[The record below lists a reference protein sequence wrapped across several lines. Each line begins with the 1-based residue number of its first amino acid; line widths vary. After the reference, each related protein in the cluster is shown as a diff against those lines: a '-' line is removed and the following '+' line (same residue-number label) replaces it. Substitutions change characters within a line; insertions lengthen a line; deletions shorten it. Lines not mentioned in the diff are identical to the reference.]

1 MSYQIEHPTQPWEPT
16 ATEREI
22 ERRMDELDVSALWD
36 LLERNPRLM
45 DEARCALHVMV
56 LDGMDRSGRWPETAW
71 HIGNQVRQAIEA
83 EVAGESFERELC
95 RIEYLEDRR

>member
-1 MSYQIEHPTQPWEPT
+1 MSYQIEHPAQPWEPT

-71 HIGNQVRQAIEA
+71 NIGNQVRQAIET
-83 EVAGESFERELC
+83 EVHDGAFERQLE
-95 RIEYLEDRR
+95 RIEYLSEH